1 MEGLVIFITIG
12 GAVFVCFFMQRAYSD
27 LILSR
32 PRTKTQGGAGKRAI
46 DAMRGLKSLSKRLGI
61 FSETLKFQKTML
73 DNVFEFDDE
82 NPDYVHIRT
91 ELENLI
97 KLVDS
102 KSVRMRFAKNMRE
115 F

>member
-1 MEGLVIFITIG
+1 MEGLLIFIIFLM
-12 GAVFVCFFMQRAYSD
+12 VFMCFFIVCSASISSQ
-27 LILSR
+27 
-32 PRTKTQGGAGKRAI
+32 PRTKTRTDAGKRAI
-46 DAMRGLKSLSKRLGI
+46 DAMRGLKSLSKRLCV

-73 DNVFEFDDE
+73 DNVFEYDE

-102 KSVRMRFAKNMRE
+102 KVLKYE
-115 F
+115 

>member
-1 MEGLVIFITIG
+1 
-12 GAVFVCFFMQRAYSD
+12 
-27 LILSR
+27 
-32 PRTKTQGGAGKRAI
+32 
-46 DAMRGLKSLSKRLGI
+46 MRELKSLRKRLGV
-61 FSETLKFQKTML
+61 FSETLQFQKTML